1 MKLLEK
7 LESLFVNHPKLKTD
21 KHPSLFDRL
30 RNVFYGAEFLKA
42 DLQRIPPQC
51 RCEDA
56 FAHLEGRCSCTSA
69 PVNSPAEAEGR
80 KGCLAHLETLRL
92 DIKSLRES
100 LRRHRSDLRPDEQ
113 TNELMRELSLIEDFA
128 ERLGATVE
136 KVKSHAA
143 EFEAN
148 CSNDALQRLKESGAE
163 IGKYSTEFFWSLMHH
178 DRVQKAGAFSQR
190 TGALRKHLRE
200 RKNDLTVVEG
210 ETR

>member
-7 LESLFVNHPKLKTD
+7 LESLFLNQPKRITD
-21 KHPSLFDRL
+21 KHPSLFDKL

-56 FAHLEGRCSCTSA
+56 FAHLESRCSCTKA
-69 PVNSPAEAEGR
+69 PASPPVEAEGR

-100 LRRHRSDLRPDEQ
+100 LVRHRSDLRPDEQ
-113 TNELMRELSLIEDFA
+113 TDELMRELSLIEELA
-128 ERLGATVE
+128 EHLGATVE
-136 KVKSHAA
+136 KIRNHAA

-148 CSNDALQRLKESGAE
+148 CSNDALQRLKENSAE
-163 IGKYSTEFFWSLMHH
+163 IEKHSTEFFWYLMHQ
-178 DRVQKAGAFSQR
+178 DRAQEVKHSSQK
-190 TGALRKHLRE
+190 TRE
-200 RKNDLTVVEG
+200 SMVRAKQ
-210 ETR
+210 

>member
-7 LESLFVNHPKLKTD
+7 LESLFVNQPTRKTD
-21 KHPSLFDRL
+21 KHPTLFDRL

-51 RCEDA
+51 RCQDA
-56 FAHLEGRCSCTSA
+56 FAHLEGRCSCTKA
-69 PVNSPAEAEGR
+69 PASPPVEAEVR

-113 TNELMRELSLIEDFA
+113 TDELMRELSLIEDFA

-136 KVKSHAA
+136 KIKSHAS

-148 CSNDALQRLKESGAE
+148 CSNDALQRLKESSAE
-163 IGKYSTEFFWSLMHH
+163 IGKHSTEFFWALMHQ
-178 DRVQKAGAFSQR
+178 DRDQEAQPSSQR
-190 TGALRKHLRE
+190 TRKAL
-200 RKNDLTVVEG
+200 
-210 ETR
+210 